1 MALSTFLNSLLSE
14 LMVQHSS
21 YTIVIKCD
29 RATMPARS
37 LRKRTR
43 PSTRTSSATP
53 CYGRSVSSSAINI
66 RSHSKS
72 IDGINKTQ
80 SPTILPVIHEDSS
93 DIVVPSLSPSPSPSP
108 TSKMGVRQMSPCSVL
123 CVNRL
128 PTMSPASAR
137 WCPSKDIVAD
147 SGLTCPKRRESI

>member
-14 LMVQHSS
+14 LMAQHSS

-37 LRKRTR
+37 LRKRIR
-43 PSTRTSSATP
+43 PSTRPSSPAATP
-53 CYGRSVSSSAINI
+53 CYGRSVSSTAINI

-72 IDGINKTQ
+72 LDGVINKTLQ
-80 SPTILPVIHEDSS
+80 TPKVPVSYEDSS
-93 DIVVPSLSPSPSPSP
+93 DIIVPSPSPSP
-108 TSKMGVRQMSPCSVL
+108 TNKMGVRQMSASCSEL
-123 CVNRL
+123 CVNHL
-128 PTMSPASAR
+128 PTMSPGSAR
-137 WCPSKDIVAD
+137 WRPSKDIAD